1 MNTSIPTHNRS
12 NCELSCWT
20 ENQANNA
27 DEFQQGML
35 VQVVKLNRDSAGEI
49 SGFVFIESGTAV
61 YQATRK
67 GISGNNYNIVMAGS
81 DLSAG
86 YAITFRWL
94 NADKIVEVA

>member
-61 YQATRK
+61 YQAIRK
-67 GISGNNYNIVMAGS
+67 GTSGDVFTITMAGS
-81 DLSAG
+81 DLTINYSV
-86 YAITFRWL
+86 TFRWT
-94 NADKIVEVA
+94 DEIVEVA